1 MKDRKFRVSE
11 FIHGADYNPDQWL
24 DMPDIIE
31 EDFRLF
37 APAGMNSA
45 TIGIFSWNKF
55 EPQEEQYNFAW
66 LDQIMDRMADAKM
79 KVILATPSGARP
91 AWMDKKYPE
100 ILRVSSE
107 RVRNLHGIRHN
118 HCWQSPYYRR
128 KTQQINRI

>member
-45 TIGIFSWNKF
+45 TIGIFRGISLNRRK
-55 EPQEEQYNFAW
+55 NS
-66 LDQIMDRMADAKM
+66 
-79 KVILATPSGARP
+79 TT
-91 AWMDKKYPE
+91 
-100 ILRVSSE
+100 
-107 RVRNLHGIRHN
+107 LHGWIR
-118 HCWQSPYYRR
+118 
-128 KTQQINRI
+128 